1 MAISVATSH
10 VTVFGLLFVDIC
22 DSICLPTSHYMIHKK
37 DETSFL
43 TVSKGL
49 EWGVFNPEATL
60 VGEEILGPDI
70 IQKLY

>member
-1 MAISVATSH
+1 
-10 VTVFGLLFVDIC
+10 
-22 DSICLPTSHYMIHKK
+22 MIHKK

-70 IQKLY
+70 MQKLY